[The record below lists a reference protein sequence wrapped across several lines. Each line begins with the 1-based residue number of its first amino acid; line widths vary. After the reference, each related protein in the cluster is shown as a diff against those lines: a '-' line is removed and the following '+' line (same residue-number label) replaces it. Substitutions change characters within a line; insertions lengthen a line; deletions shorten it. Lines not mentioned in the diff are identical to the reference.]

1 MKNISTYLTTVF
13 TAFFLL
19 LVIMPVVIYFLKRFN
34 ILDIP
39 NKRKIHTTPIPRM
52 GGIAIYI
59 AFAGSVMIMAP
70 HDVKWQG
77 IVLGAGIA
85 LLIGCVDDIWGV
97 HAVVKLASLFALTLL
112 IWRFG
117 IIADLPFDKLLGI
130 QQGALTTSCNLI
142 VTMLWITGVC
152 SAINA
157 LDHLDGLATTVSL
170 IAASAYFA
178 VSIQSHQYAWAIISL
193 ALIGSLAGF
202 LCFNFHPAKVF
213 MGDSGSF
220 FLGFSLAAIG
230 IMGGWSPNPIKAV
243 VIPIAILSIPIFDLL
258 FVILIRKFNGT
269 TNSIIESIKYCGKD
283 HIGHRLN
290 NLGFS
295 QPVSVLIVSL
305 VAITVSISALTIRHT
320 LFWESLLLLIQIF
333 MIYVI
338 LVVFMRIAMLN
349 TIKVYYINK
358 KRSNPK
364 K

>member
-13 TAFFLL
+13 VSFSLL
-19 LVIMPVVIYFLKRFN
+19 LVIMPVLIYFLKKFN

-39 NKRKIHTTPIPRM
+39 NKRKVHKAPIPRM
-52 GGIAIYI
+52 GGVAIYI
-59 AFAGSVMIMAP
+59 AFAVTVLIMAP

-97 HAVVKLASLFALTLL
+97 HAVVKLGSLFALTLL

-117 IIADLPFDKLLGI
+117 IITNMPFDKILGI
-130 QQGALTTSCNLI
+130 PRGPFTTACNLV
-142 VTMLWITGVC
+142 VTMLWMTGVC

-157 LDHLDGLATTVSL
+157 LDHIDGLAGTVAL

-178 VSIQSHQYAWAIISL
+178 VSIQSQQYEWAIISL

-230 IMGGWSPNPIKAV
+230 IMGGWSPNPIKAAI
-243 VIPIAILSIPIFDLL
+243 IPVAILSLPIFDLI
-258 FVILIRKFNGT
+258 FVIFIRKFNGT
-269 TNSIIESIKYCGKD
+269 TNSLIESIKYCGKD

-295 QPVSVLIVSL
+295 QRVAVLIVSL
-305 VAITVSISALTIRHT
+305 VSITVSISALTIRHT
-320 LFWESLLLLIQIF
+320 LFWESLLLLIQIL
-333 MIYVI
+333 MIY
-338 LVVFMRIAMLN
+338 LVLAVFMRIAMLN
-349 TIKVYYINK
+349 TIKVYYTNK
-358 KRSNPK
+358 KRSSSK

>member
-1 MKNISTYLTTVF
+1 MKNISTYLTTAL

-19 LVIMPVVIYFLKRFN
+19 LVLMPVLIYFLKKFN
-34 ILDIP
+34 VLDLP

-59 AFAGSVMIMAP
+59 AFAVTVMIMAP
-70 HDVKWQG
+70 NDVKWQG

-97 HAVVKLASLFALTLL
+97 HAVVKLGSLFALTLM

-117 IIADLPFDKLLGI
+117 IITNLPFDKILGI
-130 QQGALTTSCNLI
+130 AKGPLTTACNLV
-142 VTMLWITGVC
+142 VTMLWMTGIC

-157 LDHLDGLATTVSL
+157 LDHMDGLAGTVSL

-178 VSIQSHQYAWAIISL
+178 VSIQSQQYAWAIISL

-258 FVILIRKFNGT
+258 FVIFIRKLNGT
-269 TNSIIESIKYCGKD
+269 TNSLIESIKYCGKD

-290 NLGFS
+290 DLGFS
-295 QPVSVLIVSL
+295 QPISVLIVSL
-305 VAITVSISALTIRHT
+305 VSITVSISALTIRHT

-333 MIYVI
+333 MIYII
-338 LVVFMRIAMLN
+338 LAVFMRIAMLN
-349 TIKVYYINK
+349 TIKVYYIKK
-358 KRSNPK
+358 KRSNQK